1 MSSFFCNHFA
11 AVNECGAGEPGPVSV
26 EFTPMAP
33 TSEIPSIRCGATTD
47 ESIELKWEAPID
59 QGPLGMSGYLV
70 QFQGMFIIKNICLLR
85 TINLKIF
92 YLNFAHKRITNR
104 LSGSTAK
111 I

>member
-1 MSSFFCNHFA
+1 MTQTVFCNHFA

-70 QFQGMFIIKNICLLR
+70 QFQGMFIIKNIFIVV
-85 TINLKIF
+85 TINFQGF
-92 YLNFAHKRITNR
+92 YLNFCV
-104 LSGSTAK
+104 
-111 I
+111 

>member
-1 MSSFFCNHFA
+1 
-11 AVNECGAGEPGPVSV
+11 
-26 EFTPMAP
+26 MAP

-70 QFQGMFIIKNICLLR
+70 QFQGMFMINNIF
-85 TINLKIF
+85 ILKTN
-92 YLNFAHKRITNR
+92 NFQGF
-104 LSGSTAK
+104 LSKFCSRKLSRK